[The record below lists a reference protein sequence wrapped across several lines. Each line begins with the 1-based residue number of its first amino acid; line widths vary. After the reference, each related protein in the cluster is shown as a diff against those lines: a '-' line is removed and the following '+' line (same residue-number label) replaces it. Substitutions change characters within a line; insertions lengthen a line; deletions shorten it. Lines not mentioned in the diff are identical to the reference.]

1 MARSRPKRKP
11 ADRSSARDTQKNV
24 SRRPRRTESSAPR
37 SYSAAIAK
45 PDENKPGI
53 LPLEKSKGGRP
64 PYEPDQKDRDFA
76 IAMAA
81 HGARQDVIAR
91 VLRISDVTLRKHL
104 AYEIEMGLP
113 RAHADVG
120 HTLFMKSVGGPERD
134 WRRADTTAA
143 IFYAK
148 TQMGWREPAKEIELG
163 DIRIESL
170 SDRQL
175 EALLERIV
183 ARQRLDFIEGRA
195 EAAEG
200 ERERSVH
207 RLPS

>member
-1 MARSRPKRKP
+1 MLDGLDELTRAFPETTAPPKPTRWEQT
-11 ADRSSARDTQKNV
+11 RNF
-24 SRRPRRTESSAPR
+24 AP
-37 SYSAAIAK
+37 
-45 PDENKPGI
+45 
-53 LPLEKSKGGRP
+53 EKSKGGRP

-81 HGARQDVIAR
+81 HGANQDEIAR

-104 AYEIEMGLP
+104 AYEVEMGLP

-134 WRRADTTAA
+134 WHKADTTAA

-148 TQMGWREPAKEIELG
+148 TQMGSREPPKEIEVG
-163 DIRIESL
+163 DLRIESL

-175 EALLERIV
+175 DILLERIV
-183 ARQRLDFIEGRA
+183 ARQRRDLIEG
-195 EAAEG
+195 
-200 ERERSVH
+200 
-207 RLPS
+207 